1 MEDTKE
7 ILKEIKELR
16 SLITKLTGIPDQ
28 SGKEPFSNEAI
39 EKAAK
44 EFQKLTIARDEWI
57 DSYSIDKY
65 IKGAP
70 YNVGNFIRDEF
81 NFTNCFKRGHKY
93 YYFRDD
99 IIALGKELKKRN
111 VNLGRYMEL
120 KADQQKL
127 ESYITSIFQNKG
139 EKRKKRKFKVPKALM
154 DINSTPPK
162 LPAPEVLKA
171 ELEKLKE
178 EFIQLKL
185 SEYIDIYK
193 GSYALSKGLWDI
205 HKFIEPSMRKK
216 IHTWVSDFNLVTR
229 LILETTKKKEV
240 FNPIPESEMIKL

>member
-1 MEDTKE
+1 MEDSKE
-7 ILKEIKELR
+7 ILKELKELR
-16 SLITKLTGIPDQ
+16 SMIAKLTGIPDQ
-28 SGKEPFSNEAI
+28 SGKKSFSPEAV

-44 EFQKLTIARDEWI
+44 EFQKLIIERDEWV
-57 DSYSIDKY
+57 DSYNISKY

-70 YNVGNFIRDEF
+70 YNVGTFIRDEF
-81 NFTNCFKRGHKY
+81 NFTNYFKRGRNY

-99 IIALGKELKKRN
+99 IIALGKVLKKRN

-127 ESYITSIFQNKG
+127 EGYIASVFQNKG
-139 EKRKKRKFKVPKALM
+139 EKSKKRKFKVPKALM

-185 SEYIDIYK
+185 SEYIDIHK
-193 GSYALSKGLWDI
+193 GYAMSKHLWDI
-205 HKFIEPSMRKK
+205 HKFIEPKVRRR
-216 IHTWVSDFNLVTR
+216 IHIWVSDFNLVTR
-229 LILETTKKKEV
+229 LIFETTKKKEV